1 MFSKKMAYLRLNS
14 APMRI
19 FIYTLAVLLLFASC
33 QTEDKSLNMIVSGNV
48 KGLKKGT
55 LFLQTISD
63 STLVNLDSVDI
74 RGNGAFEFTTQVSEP
89 DIFYLYLD
97 NADNNSLND
106 RIAFFGEAGKFE
118 IMTKWDAFEA
128 DASIKGTEIQKNYE
142 EFKENMSRFNLR
154 QLELSRAL
162 RTSQIAMDSTALDS
176 IEVALDQSLRRK
188 YLYTLNFAHT
198 HKDSQ
203 LAPYVAWAEIADANP
218 KLLDSL
224 YNALPSAVAD
234 SKYGKKLKEIRDR
247 QQ

>member
-1 MFSKKMAYLRLNS
+1 LKKNGIFAPYLT
-14 APMRI
+14 PMKSFVYI
-19 FIYTLAVLLLFASC
+19 LAFLLILISC
-33 QTEDKSLNMIVSGNV
+33 NTEDESLKMVVGGNI

-55 LFLQTISD
+55 LFLQGIPD
-63 STLVNLDSVDI
+63 STLVNLDSVEI
-74 RGNGAFEFTTQVSEP
+74 RGDGNFELTTEVPEP
-89 DIFYLYLD
+89 DVFYLYLD

-106 RIAFFGEAGKFE
+106 RIAFFGEAGTYK
-118 IMTKWDAFEA
+118 ITSRWDAFESNA
-128 DASIKGTEIQKNYE
+128 TVDGTEIQKKYE

-162 RTSQIAMDSTALDS
+162 RTSQIARDSTAADS
-176 IEVALDQSLRRK
+176 IELALDQSLKRK

-198 HKDSQ
+198 HKSSE

-224 YNALPSAVAD
+224 YRTLPADVAD
-234 SKYGKKLKEIRDR
+234 SKYGKKLKEVLEG